1 MKTKKQA
8 HAFKGYASFYKF
20 QMLNSFNPEIQL
32 KDTKSAIKNKVKKLF
47 SQLRVFTFV
56 TTLVLVFKKTESE
69 ENKI

>member
-1 MKTKKQA
+1 
-8 HAFKGYASFYKF
+8 
-20 QMLNSFNPEIQL
+20 MLNSFNPEIQL

-56 TTLVLVFKKTESE
+56 TTLVLVFKKIESE